1 MNKFYNNELFR
12 RENRIENYIFIT
24 VIITLL
30 GLVPDA
36 YLEMYPAMICIAI
49 VSPILIA
56 AYYFN
61 RKQTDI
67 AGTLLLLFIT
77 EAIFV
82 SNLYYGARSNNS
94 YFYIA
99 EYITMLLVI
108 DTRNKFY
115 LILNHLHIGVS
126 ILTTQLLF
134 FYNFKITPV
143 EANSY
148 IIMGNVNILLS
159 ILASLYLFYTFV
171 QESTEKENYLISIH
185 KRINI
190 KNRIIENAQT
200 NLETFI
206 YRASHNLQGP
216 IRSIM
221 GLYHLS
227 VIEDNPEKLKE
238 LIELV
243 NNSAKQLDKELSITS
258 QIFKINQ
265 HVTTLEIVDLLEFTK
280 QYYKTDSIDTSKSDS
295 QDFKTH
301 ADVTMLTEGMNNL
314 YSIYEKLRL
323 TPNSTRTLT
332 LSRTGSIFSFSFT
345 FESINLDDK
354 YLNIFFAPYQ
364 KDLAYLYDLT
374 SEPYICRRI
383 MDKLHGDVS
392 IQKIDNHTLCFRV
405 ASVLI

>member
-1 MNKFYNNELFR
+1 MNKFYSNELFR
-12 RENRIENYIFIT
+12 RENRIEKYIFIT

-30 GLVPDA
+30 GLIPDA
-36 YLEMYPAMICIAI
+36 AFKMYSAMIYIAI

-82 SNLYYGARSNNS
+82 FFLYYGAKSNNS

-115 LILNHLHIGVS
+115 LILNHLHIGIS
-126 ILTTQLLF
+126 IVTTQFLF
-134 FYNFKITPV
+134 FYNYKVTPI

-148 IIMGNVNILLS
+148 LIMGNVNILLS

-171 QESTEKENYLISIH
+171 EESTEKENYLISIH
-185 KRINI
+185 KRINT
-190 KNRIIENAQT
+190 KNKIIGNAQI

-221 GLYHLS
+221 GIYNISTL
-227 VIEDNPEKLKE
+227 EDDPKKLKE
-238 LIELV
+238 LFHLI
-243 NNSAKQLDKELSITS
+243 NTSAIQLDKELSITS

-265 HVTTLEIVDLLEFTK
+265 HVINIQPIDLLDFTK
-280 QYYKTDSIDTSKSDS
+280 DYYNTSEIDLSESDTL
-295 QDFKTH
+295 DFNTL
-301 ADVTMLTEGMNNL
+301 ADITMLTEGMNNL
-314 YSIYEKLRL
+314 FVIYEKLRL
-323 TPNSTRTLT
+323 SPNSTPILALYRKGTIFYFTL
-332 LSRTGSIFSFSFT
+332 T

-354 YLNIFFAPYQ
+354 YLNVFFAPYQ
-364 KDLAYLYDLT
+364 KDLAYLYNLT

-383 MDKLHGDVS
+383 MDKLHGDLS
-392 IQKIDNHTLCFRV
+392 IRKINNNTLSFTV
-405 ASVLI
+405 TSHLI